1 MSLLEFNATTEN
13 QLTQRQRWSVYLSLV
28 VLALGLYIGYTF
40 KESAL
45 TQTVIYSNVE
55 AGLTAFY
62 PSGWLLD
69 EDGDYIFRVRDMTN
83 RGFKTTIQVQTLPV
97 SADIVERN
105 LLDQLTLVRSQFLID
120 YNVLGYSDF
129 ELSNENTAIAM
140 TYTFVSRETSPFL
153 EGIPSVVIGL
163 DVLTIQRGQ
172 ALIITFR
179 ADSNIYQQE
188 LSVFNQFLDNLSF

>member
-13 QLTQRQRWSVYLSLV
+13 QLTQRQRWSVYLSLI

-45 TQTVIYSNVE
+45 NQTVIYSNVE

-188 LSVFNQFLDNLSF
+188 LSVFNQFLDNLNF

>member
-1 MSLLEFNATTEN
+1 MSLIEYNTSPED
-13 QLTQRQRWSVYLSLV
+13 QLTQRQRWSVYLTFIML
-28 VLALGLYIGYTF
+28 LAGLYIGYTLR
-40 KESAL
+40 ESAIN
-45 TQTVIYSNVE
+45 QTVVYANVE
-55 AGLTAFY
+55 AGLTALY
-62 PSGWLLD
+62 PTGWLLD

-83 RGFKTTIQVQTLPV
+83 PGFKTVIQVQTLPV

-129 ELSNENTAIAM
+129 ELENENTAIAM
-140 TYTFVSRETSPFL
+140 NYTFVSRDTNPFL
-153 EGIPSVVIGL
+153 EGISSVVIGL

-179 ADSNIYQQE
+179 ADSDIYQQE
-188 LSVFNQFLDNLSF
+188 LPIFNRFLDNLNF